1 MKENNM
7 ISDFVLF
14 IIWIVTGTVVIIG
27 GVIDKEK
34 KTAVIN
40 YIVLWIVFILEMI
53 SKMTLTGGLSLGK

>member
-1 MKENNM
+1 M

>member
-1 MKENNM
+1 M

-14 IIWIVTGTVVIIG
+14 IIWIVAGTVVIVG

-40 YIVLWIVFILEMI
+40 YILLWIVFLLEMI
-53 SKMTLTGGLSLGK
+53 SKMSLTGGLSLGK